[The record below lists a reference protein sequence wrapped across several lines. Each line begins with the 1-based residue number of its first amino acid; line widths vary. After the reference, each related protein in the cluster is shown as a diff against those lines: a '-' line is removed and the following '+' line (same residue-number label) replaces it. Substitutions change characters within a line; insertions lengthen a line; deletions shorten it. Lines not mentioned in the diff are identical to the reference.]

1 MALPARAGRALR
13 RPPPL
18 RAGKRRIGFRNSAQ
32 SLRPATAG
40 AGQTILERVRCGV
53 RRQIGPRERVGG
65 TCLPRRCSAAPSEGS
80 GPPLSNRFRL
90 RSAWDLHRPDSV
102 THPTTFVRTK
112 DGPSRL
118 QSRVQQP
125 WSELRPSRPDAVMRA
140 TSLVRNKV
148 FGSDLDSVGLMQSRM
163 QQLWS
168 ETRSLART
176 CTAPARCSHRA
187 TTLVRTASARCSH
200 ACTNLGPNRHA
211 CTKLGPKQRL
221 WFGP

>member
-148 FGSDLDSVGLMQSRM
+148 FGSDLDSVGPMQSRM

-200 ACTNLGPNRHA
+200 ACN
-211 CTKLGPKQRL
+211 KLGPKQRL